1 MLLRHLAST
10 PTHRSSMGVDRL
22 ELYQEKSIQVGAM
35 GMIYAA
41 AATVLACIRAHADD
55 SGLVFSMAPEDD
67 HS

>member
-1 MLLRHLAST
+1 
-10 PTHRSSMGVDRL
+10 MGVDRL

-55 SGLVFSMAPEDD
+55 SGLVFSVAPEDD

>member
-1 MLLRHLAST
+1 MWID
-10 PTHRSSMGVDRL
+10 SSCINQNDL
-22 ELYQEKSIQVGAM
+22 IEKSIQVGTM